1 MNRPLTI
8 ALAVFCVL
16 LTAAAQIALK
26 VGVSGGRLQ
35 SALSGESVPQFL
47 FRAVCNPAVIGGLA
61 LYGAS
66 TLLWLLVLAKLDVSF
81 AYPFV
86 SLGFVFIALYGY
98 FGLHEPMSALRIA
111 GICLIFAGVL
121 FVAKS

>member
-1 MNRPLTI
+1 MNRPLTV
-8 ALAVFCVL
+8 ALTVFCVL
-16 LTAAAQIALK
+16 LTTAAQIALK

-35 SALSGESVPQFL
+35 AVFSGQSAPRFL
-47 FRAVCNPAVIGGLA
+47 LRAVCDPTVLGGLG
-61 LYGAS
+61 LYAAS
-66 TLLWLLVLAKLDVSF
+66 TLIWLLVLAKLDVSF

>member
-1 MNRPLTI
+1 LTI

-35 SALSGESVPQFL
+35 AAFADGSVVRFL
-47 FRAVCNPAVIGGLA
+47 MRAICNPAIIGGLG

-86 SLGFVFIALYGY
+86 SLGFVFIALYGH
-98 FGLHEPMSALRIA
+98 FGLHEPMSAPRIA